1 MPAERFH
8 CLTLGCRINQYET
21 QALREAWTARGLTET
36 DDPARAGVILV
47 NSCAVTAK
55 AVAGLRA
62 ALRRLARRNPAARL
76 VLTGC
81 AAQAHGPEL
90 ARAFPGLAVVPQARK
105 AELLAG
111 PPAAPGA
118 PAPSA
123 SVPGALVSADPA
135 APGACGASGVAET
148 SAPPGRFLSAPAG
161 APAPLAP
168 GTPGAP
174 RAFPPFAVRG
184 AARARAVV
192 MVQDG
197 CSQRCAYCI
206 VPLTRGG
213 PVSRE
218 PGAVAAEV
226 DALFAAGWREAVLS
240 GVNLRQ
246 YGLGRGRDFWD
257 LLAEVDAALAPRW
270 AGRARLRLSS
280 LDPAQLGPK
289 ALDVLG
295 TARLVCPHLHLS
307 LQSLAPAVLQRMGRD
322 HYGPE
327 GVAEA
332 VTALGGIWP
341 VFGLGAD
348 ILTGFP
354 GETDAEFR
362 QTLAGCAKLPL
373 SYAHVFPYSPRPG
386 TAAATLPGQVPGPE
400 KTARATALR
409 AVARAAGQAFARRA
423 AALPEVAVVLEYGDP
438 QRGVSEHFTPCR
450 LACPDGHGPDAAPRA
465 LVRARPVAARG
476 AELTVTPAAE
486 PTGAAETTGA
496 RP

>member
-21 QALREAWTARGLTET
+21 QALREAWAALGLTET
-36 DDPARAGVILV
+36 GDPGRAGVILV

-62 ALRRLARRNPAARL
+62 ALRRLARQSPGARL

-81 AAQAHGPEL
+81 AAQAHGAEL

-111 PPAAPGA
+111 PPGPPGA
-118 PAPSA
+118 PALTAPSPGTSLPA
-123 SVPGALVSADPA
+123 TTRAAATAPGAFGTPVPAPAPPGARPPDPAGAAPAAAPA
-135 APGACGASGVAET
+135 AP
-148 SAPPGRFLSAPAG
+148 APGDAAPGLLAAPA
-161 APAPLAP
+161 
-168 GTPGAP
+168 AP

-184 AARARAVV
+184 SARARAAV

-197 CSQRCAYCI
+197 CSQGCAYCI

-218 PGAVAAEV
+218 PGAVIAEV

-246 YGLGRGRDFWD
+246 YGLGQGRDFWD
-257 LLAEVDAALAPRW
+257 LLAAVDAALAPRW

-280 LDPAQLGPK
+280 LDPAQLGPR

-295 TARLVCPHLHLS
+295 AARLVCPHLHLS
-307 LQSLAPAVLQRMGRD
+307 LQSLAPAVLRRMGRG

-327 GVAEA
+327 GVADA
-332 VTALGGIWP
+332 VAGLGSIWP

-354 GETDAEFR
+354 GETEDEFR

-386 TAAATLPGQVPGPE
+386 TAAARLPRQLPGPE

-409 AVARAAGQAFARRA
+409 AVACAASEAFARRA
-423 AALPEVAVVLEYGDP
+423 AALPGVDVVLEYGDP
-438 QRGVSEHFTPCR
+438 RRGVSEHFTPCR
-450 LACPDGHGPDAAPRA
+450 LTGPAPGAAPRD

-476 AELTVTPAAE
+476 AELDVDQA
-486 PTGAAETTGA
+486 
-496 RP
+496 

>member
-1 MPAERFH
+1 MPARRFH

-21 QALREAWTARGLTET
+21 QALREAWAAHGLAET

-62 ALRRLARRNPAARL
+62 ALRRLARQNPGARL

-81 AAQAHGPEL
+81 AARDHGSEL
-90 ARAFPGLAVVPQARK
+90 ARSFPGLVAVPQTRK

-111 PPAAPGA
+111 PPPAGALPAGPGA
-118 PAPSA
+118 P
-123 SVPGALVSADPA
+123 PG
-135 APGACGASGVAET
+135 
-148 SAPPGRFLSAPAG
+148 
-161 APAPLAP
+161 PAP
-168 GTPGAP
+168 
-174 RAFPPFAVRG
+174 RSFPPFAVRG

-226 DALFAAGWREAVLS
+226 QALFAAGWREAVLS
-240 GVNLRQ
+240 GINLRQ
-246 YGLGRGRDFWD
+246 YGLGQGRDFWD

-280 LDPAQLGPK
+280 LDPSQLGPK
-289 ALDVLG
+289 ALDTLG
-295 TARLVCPHLHLS
+295 AARLVCPHLHLS
-307 LQSLAPAVLQRMGRD
+307 LQSLAPAVLRRMGRG
-322 HYGPE
+322 HYDPE
-327 GVAEA
+327 GVARA
-332 VTALGGIWP
+332 VADLGAVWP
-341 VFGLGAD
+341 LFGLGAD

-354 GETDAEFR
+354 GETDEEFR
-362 QTLAGCAKLPL
+362 QTLAACAMLPL

-386 TAAATLPGQVPGPE
+386 TEAAGMPGQVPGPE

-409 AVARAAGQAFARRA
+409 AMAQAAGRAFARRA
-423 AALPEVAVVLEYGDP
+423 AALPEVSVILEYGDP
-438 QRGVSEHFTPCR
+438 ERGVSEHFTPCR
-450 LACPDGHGPDAAPRA
+450 LTRPAPGAAPRD
-465 LVRARPVAARG
+465 LVRARPAGARG
-476 AELTVTPAAE
+476 AGLAVTPA
-486 PTGAAETTGA
+486 PDSTTQSA
-496 RP
+496 RPDGGEPQDDPC

>member
-21 QALREAWTARGLTET
+21 QALREAWAALGLAET
-36 DDPARAGVILV
+36 GDPARAGVILV

-62 ALRRLARRNPAARL
+62 ALRRLARQSPGARL

-81 AAQAHGPEL
+81 AAQAHGAEL

-111 PPAAPGA
+111 PPGPPGA
-118 PAPSA
+118 PAPQACAPGPCASA
-123 SVPGALVSADPA
+123 DSPVPGAPALA
-135 APGACGASGVAET
+135 APGPGA
-148 SAPPGRFLSAPAG
+148 PLPAPARAAAA
-161 APAPLAP
+161 APA
-168 GTPGAP
+168 AP

-184 AARARAVV
+184 SARARAAV

-197 CSQRCAYCI
+197 CSQGCAYCI

-218 PGAVAAEV
+218 PGAVIAEV

-246 YGLGRGRDFWD
+246 YGLGQGHDFWD
-257 LLAEVDAALAPRW
+257 LLAAVDAALAPRW

-295 TARLVCPHLHLS
+295 AARLVCPHLHLS
-307 LQSLAPAVLQRMGRD
+307 LQSLAPAVLRRMGRG

-327 GVAEA
+327 GVADA
-332 VTALGGIWP
+332 VAELGSIWP

-354 GETDAEFR
+354 GETEDEFR

-386 TAAATLPGQVPGPE
+386 TAAARLPGQLPGPE

-409 AVARAAGQAFARRA
+409 AVARAASEAFARRA
-423 AALPEVAVVLEYGDP
+423 AALPGLDVVLEYGDP
-438 QRGVSEHFTPCR
+438 RCGVSEHFTPCR
-450 LACPDGHGPDAAPRA
+450 LTGPAPGAAPRD

-476 AELTVTPAAE
+476 AELDVDPA
-486 PTGAAETTGA
+486 
-496 RP
+496 